1 MTPAASAA
9 RDAGSEILRLIH
21 RKEKEHDA
29 PRLKEKYKTE
39 IVPKLE
45 KELGLDNINQVPR
58 LEKIVVNMGV
68 GAAAADHKLLDAA
81 MADLR
86 VITGQQ
92 PCVTRAKK
100 SIAGF
105 HVREGQ
111 AIGCKVTLRGDRMW
125 EFLDRLLAT
134 ALPRVRD
141 FRGISPK
148 SFDGRGNYTLGITEQ
163 LIFPEIDYDK
173 IDRTRGM
180 DITFVTTAEDNDDAF
195 ALLAALGFPFK
206 DKE

>member
-1 MTPAASAA
+1 MS
-9 RDAGSEILRLIH
+9 
-21 RKEKEHDA
+21 A
-29 PRLKEKYKTE
+29 PRLKEQYWNE

-45 KELGLDNINQVPR
+45 KDLATHNINQVPR

-68 GAAAADHKLLDAA
+68 GAAASDSKLLDSA

-86 VITGQQ
+86 IITGQQ
-92 PCVTRAKK
+92 PCITRAKK

-141 FRGISPK
+141 FRGIPVS

-163 LIFPEIDYDK
+163 LVFSEIDYDK

-180 DITFVTTAEDNDDAF
+180 DITFVTTADDNESAF
-195 ALLAALGFPFK
+195 ALLDALGFPFK
-206 DKE
+206 DK